1 MLRPTR
7 ALSGVEGGTT
17 HSATSRRFSALVL
30 LVAAS
35 FTLVACERDEQVP
48 STLQKADIV
57 DEATSGTSA
66 DSLAALYSANFAL
79 ASLSADLIAD
89 IPKPDRASG
98 SGSGLVGPACGPRIC
113 RITSADAHSDRMRH
127 GYSHRKPSM
136 PTTRATSH

>member
-7 ALSGVEGGTT
+7 ALSGVEGGTI

-57 DEATSGTSA
+57 DEAISGTSV
-66 DSLAALYSANFAL
+66 DSPAALYSTNFAL
-79 ASLSADLIAD
+79 TSLSAGLIAD
-89 IPKPDRASG
+89 ISKPDRASG
-98 SGSGLVGPACGPRIC
+98 PSSDLVGPACCTRIC
-113 RITSADAHSDRMRH
+113 RVTSTDV
-127 GYSHRKPSM
+127 
-136 PTTRATSH
+136 